1 MLTPARAIL
10 LDVEGTTSPI
20 SFVYEILFP
29 YARHHLESFLEEQG
43 DTPELSGVLEDLQR
57 ENAADV
63 SAGAPLFPGTKKQGY
78 FTEVAAYCLWLMD
91 RDRKVTPLKTLQG
104 MIWRKGF
111 QSGDLHGEIYEDV
124 AICLQRW
131 HAEGRLVA
139 IYSSGSVLAQKLV
152 FGNTRYGDLTR
163 YICAFFDT
171 SIGGKREGRSY
182 GHIISQLQ
190 IPPRDALFVSDIT
203 EELDAASAAGLQV
216 ALSIRPGNVKQ
227 ANEAVYSAVYSFHEL
242 P

>member
-1 MLTPARAIL
+1 MHNPIRAIL

-20 SFVYEILFP
+20 SFVSETLFP
-29 YARHHLESFLEEQG
+29 YARCHLESFLEQEG
-43 DTPELSGVLEDLQR
+43 ASPELSGILDDLKR
-57 ENAADV
+57 ENAADA
-63 SAGAPLFPGTKKQGY
+63 SAGAPPFPNKKEQNY
-78 FTEVAAYCLWLMD
+78 FSDVATYCLWLMD
-91 RDRKVTPLKTLQG
+91 RDRKSTPLKALQG

-111 QSGDLHGEIYEDV
+111 HSGDLHGEVYEDV
-124 AICLQRW
+124 AICLRQW
-131 HAEGRLVA
+131 HAQGRLVA

-163 YICAFFDT
+163 YICGFFDT
-171 SIGGKREGRSY
+171 SVGAKREGRSY
-182 GHIISQLQ
+182 SHIISKLGVS
-190 IPPRDALFVSDIT
+190 PRETLFVSDIT

-227 ANEAVYSAVYSFHEL
+227 ANLAVYSTICSFHEL